1 MKKFFYP
8 LVKDPYRNK
17 DIQAAIKVVKSHKL
31 NAGNQTIRFQKCLK
45 KINVNNAIM
54 VNSGSSA
61 NLLALQCIINPTEKE
76 IKRGD
81 EVLIPS
87 YVGQHRCGQ

>member
-31 NAGNQTIRFQKCLK
+31 NAGNQTIKF
-45 KINVNNAIM
+45 
-54 VNSGSSA
+54 
-61 NLLALQCIINPTEKE
+61 
-76 IKRGD
+76 
-81 EVLIPS
+81 
-87 YVGQHRCGQ
+87 H